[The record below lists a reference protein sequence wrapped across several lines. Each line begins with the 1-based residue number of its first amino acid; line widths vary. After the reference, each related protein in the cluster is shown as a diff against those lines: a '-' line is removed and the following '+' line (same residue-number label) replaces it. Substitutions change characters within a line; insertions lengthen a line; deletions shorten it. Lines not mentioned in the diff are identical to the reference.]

1 MPKTKKPK
9 EVEPASLTQQAE
21 RGIVAVFDDSTAIT
35 VNGKVKVIDEGTA
48 FLLKSVEVI
57 AQGRLRLSAVEGGT
71 AEVSTSDV
79 RIYMGNVPDWRM
91 EMYLVGH
98 GYEARTYEGV
108 QCRRMVCR
116 DFGGAHS
123 VIKLVENLNALGS
136 AMVEKFRKVPE
147 GKISAPAL
155 K

>member
-9 EVEPASLTQQAE
+9 EVKPASLMQQAE

-35 VNGKVKVIDEGTA
+35 VNGKVKAIDEGTA

-57 AQGRLRLSAVEGGT
+57 AQGRLRLSAVEGGV
-71 AEVSTSDV
+71 AEVSTRDV

-91 EMYLVGH
+91 ELYLVGH
-98 GYEARTYEGV
+98 GYEARTYEGA
-108 QCRRMVCR
+108 QCRRMTCR
-116 DFGGAHS
+116 DFSGTHPI
-123 VIKLVENLNALGS
+123 VKLVANLNVLGS
-136 AMVEKFRKVPE
+136 ALVEKFRKAPE
-147 GKISAPAL
+147 GKVSVPAL